1 MKVLS
6 PSASEMFNKIV
17 DLIGEYGEIMYKSGK
32 RCGTKYNDSGDKF
45 KEIMEEVYKLAVMS
59 DN

>member
-6 PSASEMFNKIV
+6 PSASEMFNKII